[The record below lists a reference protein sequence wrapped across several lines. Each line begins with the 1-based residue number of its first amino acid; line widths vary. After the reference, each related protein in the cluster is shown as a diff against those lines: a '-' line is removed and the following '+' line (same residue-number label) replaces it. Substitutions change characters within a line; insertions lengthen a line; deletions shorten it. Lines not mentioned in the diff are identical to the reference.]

1 MTEISFYLV
10 GDATT
15 PAGADA
21 TLPALLEKI
30 LQTGHR
36 VVVRCPDAKRMER
49 LNESLWAYAPES
61 FLPHGTAADGY
72 AEHQPVYLTDG
83 DENPNGADILIR
95 LSGASTDSFSSYAR
109 VLDVFEGSEPQ
120 KAAARTRWKDL
131 KDKGYPLVYWA
142 REDGKWVK
150 KA

>member
-10 GDATT
+10 GDANT

-21 TLPALLEKI
+21 MLPMLLEKI
-30 LQTGHR
+30 LQSGHKA
-36 VVVRCPDAKRMER
+36 VVRCPDAKRMER
-49 LNESLWAYAPES
+49 LDEYLWTYTAES
-61 FLPHGTAADGY
+61 FLPHGSKDGDNAA
-72 AEHQPVYLTDG
+72 EQPIYLTTE
-83 DENPNGADILIR
+83 DENPNGADILVQ
-95 LSGASTDSFSSYAR
+95 LSGAEASDFSSYAR

-120 KAAARTRWKDL
+120 KTAARKRWKDL

-142 REDGKWVK
+142 REGGRWVK

>member
-10 GDATT
+10 GDANT

-21 TLPALLEKI
+21 MLPALLEKI
-30 LQTGHR
+30 LQSGHKA
-36 VVVRCPDAKRMER
+36 VVRCPDDKRLER
-49 LNESLWAYAPES
+49 LNEYLWSYAPES
-61 FLPHGTAADGY
+61 FLPHGAAADGH
-72 AEHQPVYLTDG
+72 ADKQPVYLTTQ
-83 DENPNGADILIR
+83 DENPGGADILVR
-95 LSGASTDSFSSYAR
+95 LSGADAGDFSSYAR

-120 KAAARTRWKDL
+120 KDAARKRWKDL
-131 KDKGYPLVYWA
+131 KDKGYPLIYWA